1 MPTTIDNTADVI
13 DSRDI
18 IARIEELQ
26 AKRTPWAAGW
36 NMPGYMPDSEP
47 VAFPDWSSAQAY
59 ILDELRRAADETET
73 GAAALTVVDTLERLS
88 AAEEGDWCETVEGYA
103 YWISFEGR
111 DTGLD
116 AAEQS
121 ELVALEALAKQGEDY
136 AADWEHGETLIRD
149 SYFKAYAQE
158 LAEEI
163 GAISPSATWPNTCI
177 DWDQAARELRMDYT
191 AVEFGSVT
199 YWVR

>member
-73 GAAALTVVDTLERLS
+73 PRPTSGAP
-88 AAEEGDWCETVEGYA
+88 
-103 YWISFEGR
+103 
-111 DTGLD
+111 
-116 AAEQS
+116 
-121 ELVALEALAKQGEDY
+121 VAL
-136 AADWEHGETLIRD
+136 AAPRRAPT
-149 SYFKAYAQE
+149 
-158 LAEEI
+158 
-163 GAISPSATWPNTCI
+163 P
-177 DWDQAARELRMDYT
+177 
-191 AVEFGSVT
+191 
-199 YWVR
+199 

>member
-18 IARIEELQ
+18 IARIEEL
-26 AKRTPWAAGW
+26 R
-36 NMPGYMPDSEP
+36 
-47 VAFPDWSSAQAY
+47 AQVGDTTLPEEDVIANTR
-59 ILDELRRAADETET
+59 ELAD
-73 GAAALTVVDTLERLS
+73 
-88 AAEEGDWCETVEGYA
+88 
-103 YWISFEGR
+103 
-111 DTGLD
+111 
-116 AAEQS
+116 
-121 ELVALEALAKQGEDY
+121 LEALAKQGEDY
-136 AADWEHGETLIRD
+136 AADWQYGETLIRD

-163 GAISPSATWPNTCI
+163 GAISPSATWPNPCI

>member
-1 MPTTIDNTADVI
+1 MSTIIDNTADVI

-18 IARIEELQ
+18 IARIEEL
-26 AKRTPWAAGW
+26 R
-36 NMPGYMPDSEP
+36 
-47 VAFPDWSSAQAY
+47 AQLEADGSLSDEDTAELLT
-59 ILDELRRAADETET
+59 LD
-73 GAAALTVVDTLERLS
+73 
-88 AAEEGDWCETVEGYA
+88 
-103 YWISFEGR
+103 
-111 DTGLD
+111 
-116 AAEQS
+116 
-121 ELVALEALAKQGEDY
+121 ALAKQGDDY
-136 AADWEHGETLIRD
+136 AADWQYGETLIRD

-191 AVEFGSVT
+191 AVEFGPVT

>member
-18 IARIEELQ
+18 IARIEEL
-26 AKRTPWAAGW
+26 R
-36 NMPGYMPDSEP
+36 
-47 VAFPDWSSAQAY
+47 AQLEADGSLSDEDTAELLT
-59 ILDELRRAADETET
+59 LD
-73 GAAALTVVDTLERLS
+73 
-88 AAEEGDWCETVEGYA
+88 
-103 YWISFEGR
+103 
-111 DTGLD
+111 
-116 AAEQS
+116 
-121 ELVALEALAKQGEDY
+121 ALAKQGEDY
-136 AADWEHGETLIRD
+136 APDWKYGETLIRD

-177 DWDQAARELRMDYT
+177 DWDQAARELRMDYA
-191 AVEFGSVT
+191 AVEFGPVT